1 MASSSVIIR
10 DFYIP
15 GVPLFPPEA
24 HPILIVDAD
33 AVLTLSIALQ
43 LLQTISWWVS
53 EIVNFCCEV
62 QCLKLA
68 DGDSGNLPQLAAM
81 ASQPEASG
89 LVIRKGP
96 DHRFS
101 VAR

>member
-10 DFYIP
+10 DFYVP

-53 EIVNFCCEV
+53 EIVDFCCEV
-62 QCLKLA
+62 HCLKFA
-68 DGDSGNLPQLAAM
+68 DGDSGNLPQLRLWPV
-81 ASQPEASG
+81 SQKRRVSSSAKDRITA
-89 LVIRKGP
+89 L
-96 DHRFS
+96 
-101 VAR
+101 A